1 MRSWKQFDILDWL
14 AIALFIFVAI
24 GAAGRFSKS
33 VVRAQGAV
41 PNYYEMGIPSSSTP
55 ASCPI
60 PPAQTPAL
68 TTFCF
73 TGDGK
78 ISYSINGGAWIQNTG
93 PAGPAGATGA
103 QGPAGPQ
110 GPAGSS
116 GTGSVTSVQING
128 VTKPGPVP
136 SFTLSTPTTVSAQ

>member
-1 MRSWKQFDILDWL
+1 MKSWKQLDILDWL
-14 AIALFIFVAI
+14 AIAIF
-24 GAAGRFSKS
+24 AAGAWGVAHHFSKQ
-33 VVRAQGAV
+33 VVHAQGAV
-41 PNYYEMGIPSSSTP
+41 PNYFEFGVPSSSTS

-93 PAGPAGATGA
+93 PAGPAGPTGA

-136 SFTLSTPTTVSAQ
+136 SFTLSTPTTISAQ